1 MQRVFIA
8 LAALTLFA
16 ALSSAQKPEE
26 QKQARRFQPP
36 EVISAVEADYP
47 VRSIAWG
54 TVILQVTID
63 PSGEIEQVK
72 VIKDVKSLTPQAEKA
87 VKKWKFKPATLDG
100 KPVGSTIVVAFTF
113 NPPVYNPTSTP

>member
-1 MQRVFIA
+1 MRRVFVA

-26 QKQARRFQPP
+26 QKQAPSFQPP
-36 EVISAVEADYP
+36 EVISDVEADYP

-54 TVILQVTID
+54 TVILQVTIE
-63 PSGEIEQVK
+63 PSGGIEHVK

-87 VKKWKFKPATLDG
+87 VRKWKFKSATLDG
-100 KPVGSTIVVAFTF
+100 KPVRATIVVAFTF
-113 NPPVYNPTSTP
+113 NPPVYNPAPTP